1 MTMTKHDLI
10 LATIA
15 VSATFALACTSA
27 PKEASLDSPSKTSQA
42 AAEVGATHYT
52 VINFAP
58 GQNTLPEPERAKLR
72 ELASEAAR
80 HGKVAEIQVL
90 AWADKEYPK
99 EEQNVAS
106 RDEKLADQRAETIK
120 DFLKK
125 DLKTSADVEAHNM
138 AKRPGVFSEL
148 VKSEGY
154 EVKTSFENTGAAPN
168 DVGPRASLT
177 GNKAS
182 KAVVLIKYE

>member
-1 MTMTKHDLI
+1 MIITKHDLI
-10 LATIA
+10 LAAIA
-15 VSATFALACTSA
+15 ATATLALACTSA
-27 PKEASLDSPSKTSQA
+27 TKEARLESPSKTSQA

-72 ELASEAAR
+72 ELASMAAR

-106 RDEKLADQRAETIK
+106 RDEKLADQRADTIK
-120 DFLKK
+120 NFLKK

-154 EVKTSFENTGAAPN
+154 EVKTSFENTGAAPTEAN
-168 DVGPRASLT
+168 RTAILS